1 MLYSSGV
8 AMRRREFIKIIAGST
23 LVWPVDAQ
31 AQEPGRVYRLA
42 IVTTAG
48 RDEPTS
54 LAFLDEL
61 RAQGFVEG
69 KNLEFVS
76 DGFRF
81 DNEQAAAVVPAII
94 KAAPDAIVSAGDFIT
109 QKIKEATKSIP
120 VVAMTEDMVAGGF
133 AASLAKPG
141 GNITGI
147 SLMSPDL
154 DGKRQD
160 ILIEAVPGAHRIAVL
175 ADSNVATLEHL
186 GALEASARSHGKE
199 LLVVRAAN
207 AKELLPAMD
216 DASAQGA
223 GALNV
228 LSSSML
234 TFNRRGIIERAAG
247 LRLPAIYQWPE
258 TADEGGLL
266 GYGPSII
273 EVFRQR
279 ARMVA
284 RVLRGAKPADVPIE
298 QPTTF
303 KLSINLKTAT
313 TMSHTI
319 PTGLLLRADKLIE

>member
-1 MLYSSGV
+1 
-8 AMRRREFIKIIAGST
+8 MRRRDFISVVGGAA
-23 LVWPVDAQ
+23 LAAPLCAR
-31 AQEPGRVYRLA
+31 AQESRRVYRLA

-48 RDEPTS
+48 RDEPPT

-61 RAQGFVEG
+61 RVQGFVEG

-81 DNEQAAAVVPAII
+81 NNEQAAAVVPAIVG
-94 KAAPDAIVSAGDFIT
+94 AAPDAIVIAGDFIAEKF
-109 QKIKEATKSIP
+109 QQATKSIP
-120 VVAMTEDMVAGGF
+120 LIVMTEDMVAAGF

-147 SLMSPDL
+147 SLMSPEL

-160 ILIEAVPGAHRIAVL
+160 ILIEAVPGAHRIAIL

-186 GALEASARSHGKE
+186 RALETSARSSHGKE
-199 LLVVRAAN
+199 LVVVRAAN
-207 AKELLPAMD
+207 ANEVVPAMN

-223 GALNV
+223 AALNV
-228 LSSSML
+228 LSSPL
-234 TFNRRGIIERAAG
+234 RQLNRRAIIERAAQ

-266 GYGPSII
+266 GYGPSFI

-284 RVLRGAKPADVPIE
+284 KVLRGAKPAELPIE
-298 QPTTF
+298 QPSTF
-303 KLSINLKTAT
+303 KLSINLKTAKS
-313 TMSHTI
+313 MNHTI
-319 PTGLLLRADKLIE
+319 PGGLLLRADKLIE

>member
-1 MLYSSGV
+1 MKRRDFVKFIGLAASWPLGV
-8 AMRRREFIKIIAGST
+8 S
-23 LVWPVDAQ
+23 
-31 AQEPGRVYRLA
+31 AQEQGRVYRLA
-42 IVTTAG
+42 VVITAG
-48 RDEPTS
+48 RDEPPT

-61 RAQGFVEG
+61 RSLGFVEG

-81 DNEQAAAVVPAII
+81 NNEQAAAMVPAIV
-94 KAAPDAIVSAGDFIT
+94 KAAPDAIVIAGDFIAERF
-109 QKIKEATKSIP
+109 QEATKSIP
-120 VVAMTEDMVAGGF
+120 LVVMTEDMVAAGF
-133 AASLAKPG
+133 AASLARPG

-160 ILIEAVPGAHRIAVL
+160 ILIEATPDARVIAIL
-175 ADSNVATLEHL
+175 ADSNVATLDHL
-186 GALEASARSHGKE
+186 RALEASARSAHGRE

-207 AKELLPAMD
+207 ASEIVSAMN
-216 DASAQGA
+216 DASTRGV
-223 GALNV
+223 GGLNV
-228 LSSSML
+228 LSSPML
-234 TFNRRGIIERAAG
+234 HLNRRAIIERAAA

-266 GYGPSII
+266 GYGPSFN

-284 RVLRGAKPADVPIE
+284 KVLRGTKPADLPIE

-303 KLSINLKTAT
+303 KLSINLKTAKA
-313 TMSHTI
+313 MNHTV
-319 PTGLLLRADKLIE
+319 PAGLLLRADKLVE

>member
-1 MLYSSGV
+1 MRRPEPWGG
-8 AMRRREFIKIIAGST
+8 AMRRREFISLFSSAALAWPLGAG
-23 LVWPVDAQ
+23 

-61 RAQGFVEG
+61 RVQGFVEG

-76 DGFRF
+76 DGFQF
-81 DNEQAAAVVPAII
+81 DNEKAAAVVPAII

-109 QKIKEATKSIP
+109 QKFKEATRSIP
-120 VVAMTEDMVAGGF
+120 LVAMTEDMVAAGF

-160 ILIEAVPGAHRIAVL
+160 ILIEAVPGAQRIAVL

-186 GALEASARSHGKE
+186 RALESSARSTHGRE

-207 AKELLPAMD
+207 ANELIPAMN
-216 DASAQGA
+216 DASTQGA
-223 GALNV
+223 VAINV
-228 LSSSML
+228 LSSPML
-234 TFNRRGIIERAAG
+234 TLNRRVIFDRAAE

-284 RVLRGAKPADVPIE
+284 RVLRGAKPAELPIE
-298 QPTTF
+298 QPSTF
-303 KLSINLKTAT
+303 KLTINLKTAKAI
-313 TMSHTI
+313 SHTI
-319 PTGLLLRADKLIE
+319 PAALVRALIS